1 MEARKLHVSY
11 GNVCRLCPG
20 QPDRASLRNES
31 QTFAWWS
38 VVESTLS
45 FLGKLYLVIGL
56 QEMKVL
62 VHFRK
67 EALRLLR
74 NTAVNDKG
82 NENPIKARECL
93 INTI

>member
-1 MEARKLHVSY
+1 MRARHKVPES
-11 GNVCRLCPG
+11 
-20 QPDRASLRNES
+20 S

-45 FLGKLYLVIGL
+45 FLGKLCLVIWL

-82 NENPIKARECL
+82 NANPIKARECL
-93 INTI
+93 TNTI